1 MDWYPWYFTIF
12 KTATRHM
19 TPLQRGL
26 YRELIDEYM
35 STREP
40 LPDDD
45 YALATICRCTLEIW
59 SENSDKI
66 RAKFEQNS
74 GVLSHRFCDEILSE
88 QDKISN
94 TKSKSAKKAALTRWK
109 EKKKPIMRDAYVTHT
124 SRNADAMRENATGQD
139 RTGQKKKEERTGQSG
154 LFPEI
159 EKPTETNNDNPPWY
173 EGKLIKLNRKDF
185 EKWLAV
191 YGGTYDQFFDYL
203 NDRDKWLFAQS
214 PEKRKNWFMSTKKHI
229 ESLKESP

>member
-1 MDWYPWYFTIF
+1 MAEHPCMPFWTDAYLGDTLHLTTLEHGAYLLLLFTAWRS
-12 KTATRHM
+12 KEGT
-19 TPLQRGL
+19 
-26 YRELIDEYM
+26 
-35 STREP
+35 

-45 YALATICRCTLEIW
+45 KLLSRYTKLSLDKWRKIRPVLEGFFSIENGIW
-59 SENSDKI
+59 SQG
-66 RAKFEQNS
+66 R
-74 GVLSHRFCDEILSE
+74 LLDERKANL
-88 QDKISN
+88 DFR
-94 TKSKSAKKAALTRWK
+94 KSQSQKGKARHLKNKETTPAPAQPSVSPASAYP
-109 EKKKPIMRDAYVTHT
+109 KPIPKV
-124 SRNADAMRENATGQD
+124 
-139 RTGQKKKEERTGQSG
+139 EESKQESFLETPR
-154 LFPEI
+154 